1 MLRFAAD
8 NNLPAID
15 ILTMKTFLSTVFFLL
30 ALALPW
36 SAHAQQDSPLSFA
49 DSLAAEGDHYRAITE
64 YKRFLHNYPQS
75 PDSNRARLSIAR
87 SLIAGKRWLQAD
99 LVLQA
104 LIETS
109 PDSREAEA
117 ARRDYADIAFE
128 RNDYSL
134 ARERYLSLAKSTED
148 RATLDHA
155 HYRIGWTLLE
165 EHQVEQAGLS
175 FARLSPERAEQLAAA
190 LEDYQQLPKKSP
202 FLAGFLSAI
211 LPGAGQ
217 AYTERYKQAAL
228 AFCLNAAFIY
238 GAIEAFENDNYAVGG
253 ILLFFESGWYTGN
266 IYNAVNNAH
275 KFNQRQQAKYKGEM
289 RQHFGLQ
296 LGWQGDRPFLLAR
309 LRF

>member
-1 MLRFAAD
+1 
-8 NNLPAID
+8 
-15 ILTMKTFLSTVFFLL
+15 MKTFLSAAFLL
-30 ALALPW
+30 ITLALPW
-36 SAHAQQDSPLSFA
+36 SAQAQQESLLSFA

-99 LVLQA
+99 LALEA

-109 PDSREAEA
+109 PDSSEATA

-128 RNDYSL
+128 RSDYRL
-134 ARERYLSLAKSTED
+134 ARERYLALAETSED
-148 RATLDHA
+148 RATLEHA

-165 EHQVEQAGLS
+165 ENQPEQARLS
-175 FARLSPERAEQLAAA
+175 FARLAPQRAEQLVAA
-190 LEDYQQLPKKSP
+190 LDDYQQLPHKSP
-202 FLAGFLSAI
+202 LLAGFLSAL

-217 AYTERYKQAAL
+217 AYTGRYKQAAL

-238 GAIEAFENDNYAVGG
+238 GSIEAVENDNYTVGG

-275 KFNQRQQAKYKGEM
+275 KFNQRQQAKHKGEM
-289 RQHFGLQ
+289 RQRFGLQ
-296 LGWQGDRPFLLAR
+296 LGWQEDRPLLLAR